1 MNYSFNYKKKTRKN
15 VKNNNTLDYLH
26 TKKIDSINNKKN
38 KLNDYI
44 KKKNELQK
52 NIINYYLKKIYLKKI

>member
-44 KKKNELQK
+44 KKKK
-52 NIINYYLKKIYLKKI
+52 